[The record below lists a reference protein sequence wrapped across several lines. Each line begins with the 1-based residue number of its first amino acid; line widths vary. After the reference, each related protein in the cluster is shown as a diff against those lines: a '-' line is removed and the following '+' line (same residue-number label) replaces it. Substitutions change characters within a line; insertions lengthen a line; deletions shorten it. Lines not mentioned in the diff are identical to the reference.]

1 MTFVFLISA
10 YIDYFRASEGALKS
24 KLSTLFLN
32 KKQDARKL
40 KTDLQKEN

>member
-1 MTFVFLISA
+1 MTFVFLNSA

-32 KKQDARKL
+32 KKQEARKL